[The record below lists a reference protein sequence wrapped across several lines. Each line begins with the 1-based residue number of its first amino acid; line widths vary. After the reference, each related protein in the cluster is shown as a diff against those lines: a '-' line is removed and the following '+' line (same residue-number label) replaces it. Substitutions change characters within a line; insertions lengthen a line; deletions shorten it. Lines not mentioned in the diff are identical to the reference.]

1 MPHPHPNRRP
11 RATRLSA
18 LCAGVLG
25 LPLAAAPVMA
35 QDTTNFGL
43 ELNNA
48 RAAGEGCRLTYVA
61 NNNTGTDLETTSYE
75 VAVFDQES
83 VVSRLLI
90 LEFGELQDGKT
101 KVVQFDLA
109 DMGCEEISRLLV
121 NSVSECTAEGGAEAD
136 CLDGLVTSS
145 RAEIQF
151 GI

>member
-61 NNNTGTDLETTSYE
+61 NNNTY
-75 VAVFDQES
+75 
-83 VVSRLLI
+83 
-90 LEFGELQDGKT
+90 
-101 KVVQFDLA
+101 
-109 DMGCEEISRLLV
+109 
-121 NSVSECTAEGGAEAD
+121 
-136 CLDGLVTSS
+136 
-145 RAEIQF
+145 
-151 GI
+151 